1 MARDWALFL
10 HLSGVLLFVG
20 GSIAVTALRLLA
32 IGKERPS
39 ESAVLLRAVRPLVQ
53 LDRIELL
60 INIKK
65 RV

>member
-32 IGKERPS
+32 IGRNGPRRARS
-39 ESAVLLRAVRPLVQ
+39 SSGRSGRSSRSSASGSC
-53 LDRIELL
+53 
-60 INIKK
+60 
-65 RV
+65 